1 MLAKFGPNTIE
12 QAKSESLVKKVL
24 KEYLDPMIFLLII
37 ASVFAI
43 VNDELAD
50 GIVIL
55 TIVLLNGI
63 VSFFQQFRAEK
74 ALQAL
79 NKLVSKEAKV
89 IRDQKPQLIAA
100 QDLVPGDLV
109 LLESGDLIP
118 ADGELVEVNSLLT
131 QESALTG
138 ESATVTKNLADKV
151 YLGTTVNYGFGKFI
165 IQKTGSNTEFGKI
178 AKLTNEVQASLSPL
192 QKELKLIGKVIFYL
206 ALIIGAG
213 LFLHIYFSDQKTL
226 VEALLFASS
235 VAVAA
240 VPEGLPTLIT
250 ITLAL
255 SMQKLAQSGA
265 IVKQL
270 TATETLGS
278 VATIITDK
286 TGTLTK
292 NEMTV
297 TEIQGLKYNYEVTGT
312 GYNPDGGIYLENI
325 MAPNTLELN
334 LIALISH
341 FCVSTKINGTQVL
354 GDPTEAALIILSQK
368 IINQFK
374 LDKNYLKNFTIKKV
388 IPFDSNRK
396 CMTVLVQNL
405 DSKSPEYLELTK
417 GAPEVIFEKC
427 NLNEKDRENLSKK
440 NNKLAANGLRVIAF
454 ATRVTQTEQINEN
467 NLEFLGLVAIK
478 DPLRP
483 EIPNVINQAK
493 LAGIQ
498 VIVATGDNPITAKT
512 IGQNAGI
519 INDSTPI
526 LTNEDLDKMPEAKL
540 KNLLLSK
547 SNLIFARVS
556 AENKLRLVNA
566 AKSNQQVVAVT
577 GDGINDAPA
586 IKQADIGIAMG
597 ITGTDVSKEAAKMIL
612 ADDNFATIIK
622 AVMFGRVIFN
632 NLKKLVLYL
641 MSSNIGE
648 LTVII
653 LAIVFNLPMP
663 LTAIL
668 ILLINVV
675 TDAPPA
681 LALAFDQS
689 NDEKILTEKPR
700 DPNNH
705 ILNSEFI
712 RHTLSLGCFIGLI
725 TLGAFLS
732 VLITNGWHY
741 SEIPTPELLT
751 KATTTAFATLTLTQF
766 FNAIIISNLNRSIW
780 KFPIKQKLRLISVN
794 LLTMLFVFILTII
807 PQTQKI
813 FGLTALSGKL
823 WLVCIL
829 FSSILIP
836 LNEIYIRLFPNQK
849 S

>member
-1 MLAKFGPNTIE
+1 
-12 QAKSESLVKKVL
+12 
-24 KEYLDPMIFLLII
+24 MIFLLII

-43 VNDELAD
+43 INNELAD

-89 IRDQKPQLIAA
+89 IRDEKPQLIAT

-131 QESALTG
+131 QESSLTG
-138 ESATVTKNLADKV
+138 ESATITKNLGDKV
-151 YLGTTVNYGFGKFI
+151 YLGTTVNYGFGKFT

-178 AKLTNEVQASLSPL
+178 AKLTNEVKTSLSPL

-206 ALIIGAG
+206 ALVIGTG

-265 IVKQL
+265 IIKQL

-297 TEIQGLKYNYEVTGT
+297 TEIQGLKYKYEVTGT

-325 MAPNTLELN
+325 MAPNIVELN
-334 LIALISH
+334 FIALISH
-341 FCVSTKINGTQVL
+341 FCVSTKINENQVL

-405 DSKSPEYLELTK
+405 ESKTPEYLELTK
-417 GAPEVIFEKC
+417 GAPEVILKKC
-427 NLNEKDRENLSKK
+427 NLSEKEQESLNKK
-440 NNKLAANGLRVIAF
+440 NNNLAATGLRVIAL
-454 ATRVTQTEQINEN
+454 ATKVTQKEHISEN

-483 EIPNVINQAK
+483 EIPNVIQQAK
-493 LAGIQ
+493 QAGIQ
-498 VIVATGDNPITAKT
+498 IIVATGDNPITAKT

-526 LTNEDLDKMPEAKL
+526 LTNEDLDKMSEAKL
-540 KNLLLSK
+540 KSLIISK

-556 AENKLRLVNA
+556 AENKLRLVNS

-577 GDGINDAPA
+577 GDGVNDAPA

-689 NDEKILTEKPR
+689 NDEKLLTEKPR

-705 ILNSEFI
+705 ILNGEFI

-732 VLITNGWHY
+732 VLITNGWQY
-741 SEIPTPELLT
+741 GDTPTTVLLT

-766 FNAIIISNLNRSIW
+766 FNAIIISNLNRSIF
-780 KFPIKQKLRLISVN
+780 KFPIRQKLRLININ
-794 LLTMLFVFILTII
+794 LLTMLFVFILTIV
-807 PQTQKI
+807 PQTQEI

-823 WLVCIL
+823 WLTCII

-836 LNEIYIRLFPNQK
+836 LNEIYVRLFPNQN

>member
-1 MLAKFGPNTIE
+1 
-12 QAKSESLVKKVL
+12 
-24 KEYLDPMIFLLII
+24 MIFLLII

-43 VNDELAD
+43 INNELAD

-89 IRDQKPQLIAA
+89 IRDEKPQLIAT

-131 QESALTG
+131 QESSLTG
-138 ESATVTKNLADKV
+138 ESATITKNLGDKV
-151 YLGTTVNYGFGKFI
+151 YLGTTVNYGFGKFT

-178 AKLTNEVQASLSPL
+178 AKLTNEVKTSLSPL

-206 ALIIGAG
+206 ALVIGTG

-265 IVKQL
+265 IIKQL

-297 TEIQGLKYNYEVTGT
+297 TEIQGLKYKYEVTGT

-325 MAPNTLELN
+325 MAPNIVELN
-334 LIALISH
+334 FIALISH
-341 FCVSTKINGTQVL
+341 FCVSTKINENQVL

-405 DSKSPEYLELTK
+405 ESKTPEYLELTK
-417 GAPEVIFEKC
+417 GAPEVILKKC
-427 NLNEKDRENLSKK
+427 NLSEKEQESLNKK
-440 NNKLAANGLRVIAF
+440 NNNLAATGLRVIAL
-454 ATRVTQTEQINEN
+454 ATKVTQKEHISEN

-483 EIPNVINQAK
+483 EIPNVIQQAK
-493 LAGIQ
+493 QAGIQ
-498 VIVATGDNPITAKT
+498 IIVATGDNPITAKT

-526 LTNEDLDKMPEAKL
+526 LTNEDLDKMSEAKL
-540 KNLLLSK
+540 KSLIISK

-556 AENKLRLVNA
+556 AENKLRLVNS
-566 AKSNQQVVAVT
+566 AKSNQQIVAVT
-577 GDGINDAPA
+577 GDGVNDAPA

-689 NDEKILTEKPR
+689 NDEKLLTEKPR

-732 VLITNGWHY
+732 VLITNGWQY
-741 SEIPTPELLT
+741 GDTPTPELLT

-766 FNAIIISNLNRSIW
+766 FNAIIISNLNRSIF
-780 KFPIKQKLRLISVN
+780 KFPIRQKLRLININ
-794 LLTMLFVFILTII
+794 LLTMLFVFILTIV
-807 PQTQKI
+807 PQTQEI

-823 WLVCIL
+823 WLTCIL

-836 LNEIYIRLFPNQK
+836 LNEIYVRLFPNQN